1 MVRSTP
7 GATVKGIAADLGI
20 GRGALSKWMRERP
33 AAPGVSGEQAAG
45 QDAPA
50 EPAGPAA
57 GLAGRARGAGPASR
71 MAQLEAQVARLEAE
85 AARRDA
91 ADARREAE
99 HAAEVEKLSTERDIL
114 RKATKYFASGDKLV
128 NRFQFVEDH
137 HQAFGVKRL
146 CEVLEVKRSSFY
158 EWRKA
163 APGRAARA
171 ASDQEL
177 AGRIRALHEADNT
190 LGAPRMTTEL
200 NQGLPE
206 QEWVNHKRVARI
218 MRQERIAGLRLRRK
232 TRTTISDDSGQTFP
246 DLVKRRFSAPA
257 PGCLYA
263 GDITYLPLA
272 DGRNLYLATVIDLAS
287 RRLVGWA
294 IADHMRA
301 DLVVAALDDALGTRG
316 SLRGAIF
323 HSDHGSQYLS
333 KAFVKRCKDLG
344 LRQSM
349 GKVGSSA
356 DNAAVESFNATYKR
370 ETLQGE
376 PFWPDEASC
385 RRDAFRFCTRYSARR
400 RHSYCGNLSP
410 ADYERTLKTATFVLA
425 A

>member
-1 MVRSTP
+1 
-7 GATVKGIAADLGI
+7 
-20 GRGALSKWMRERP
+20 
-33 AAPGVSGEQAAG
+33 
-45 QDAPA
+45 
-50 EPAGPAA
+50 
-57 GLAGRARGAGPASR
+57 
-71 MAQLEAQVARLEAE
+71 
-85 AARRDA
+85 
-91 ADARREAE
+91 
-99 HAAEVEKLSTERDIL
+99 
-114 RKATKYFASGDKLV
+114 V

-137 HQAFGVKRL
+137 HETFEVKRL
-146 CEVLEVKRSSFY
+146 CEVLDINRGSFY

-163 APGRAARA
+163 APGRQARA

-177 AGRIRALHEADNT
+177 AERIRALHEADNT
-190 LGAPRMTTEL
+190 LGAPRMTSEL
-200 NQGLPE
+200 NHGLPR

-218 MRQERIAGLRLRRK
+218 MRAEGIAGLRLRRK
-232 TRTTISDDSGQTFP
+232 TRTTISDDSGQKFP
-246 DLVKRRFSAPA
+246 DLVKRRFTAPA

-272 DGRNLYLATVIDLAS
+272 DGSNLYLATVIDLAS

-301 DLVVAALDDALGTRG
+301 DLVVAALDDALNTRG

-323 HSDHGSQYLS
+323 HSDHGSQYTS
-333 KAFVKRCKDLG
+333 NAFVGRCKDLG

-349 GKVGSSA
+349 GKIGSSA

-370 ETLQGE
+370 EILQGQ
-376 PFWPDEASC
+376 PFWSDDVTC

-400 RHSYCGNLSP
+400 RHSFCGNLSP
-410 ADYERTLKTATFVLA
+410 IDYEKTLKSATFTLA